1 MNVSPAV
8 LRTSSRLRSLE
19 ELRPQLPVAALLVV
33 SAAFLALVAGGG
45 APASAAHTKAQG
57 RCAAPAAL
65 EQLRPAPLHT
75 VARLAQG
82 APVVVVAIGSSSTEG
97 IGASSPSGS
106 YPARLQL
113 RLRQHCPT
121 CAIDVINKGVGGETV
136 DQTLARFDRDV
147 LAYRPHLVIWQVG
160 SNDILRGEDLEAYL
174 GAVTSGVQRLR
185 AAGIE
190 VVLMDMQFAPSLL
203 VHPQVTVMEARLA
216 EVAQAQRVALFHRF
230 DIMEHWIIGG
240 RFRFSNM
247 LSHDALHMTDAS
259 YDCLARVLTG
269 ALLPEAQDLTP

>member
-1 MNVSPAV
+1 M
-8 LRTSSRLRSLE
+8 
-19 ELRPQLPVAALLVV
+19 PVAALLVV

-174 GAVTSGVQRLR
+174 GAVTSATTFTIAYFHVMKLSGRARSGVPGASHRASAGGLGRRPLGRRQR
-185 AAGIE
+185 
-190 VVLMDMQFAPSLL
+190 P
-203 VHPQVTVMEARLA
+203 RLA
-216 EVAQAQRVALFHRF
+216 GHSR
-230 DIMEHWIIGG
+230 
-240 RFRFSNM
+240 
-247 LSHDALHMTDAS
+247 T
-259 YDCLARVLTG
+259 
-269 ALLPEAQDLTP
+269 